1 MENGI
6 GISKGSVIR
15 LLAAA
20 FGVVIF
26 SLAIFLTFIWIK
38 LGPLPKKIISNNSVL
53 VLDRDGKLLR
63 PFANPEGRW
72 RLPIS
77 LDQIDPKLVDML
89 ISYEDKRFYKH
100 PGIDILALGRAL
112 RQFIANGRIISG
124 GSTLTMQVGRL
135 IEAENNRSFRTKLVQ
150 IIRAIQLE
158 AGYSKQEILEFYF
171 NLAPYGGNLEGVRA
185 ASFAYFGKEPRRL
198 SAEQRALLVA
208 LPQSPEKRRPDRFA
222 GNARTARDRVL
233 DRAATAGV
241 LPVEISR
248 RAKSRPIPQGRIAF
262 PFLAAHLT
270 EQVAAEL
277 PAQEIHRLTIDSS
290 LQKTSEQAVREHSAI
305 LSGRLSAALLVV
317 ENKTGNI
324 VAHVG
329 SPGYLD
335 DDRFGAIDMTRASRS
350 PGSTLKP
357 LIYGLAFE
365 TGLVHPETL
374 IEDRPTRFGDYVPD
388 NFDKKFRGTVTLR
401 TALQHSLNIP
411 AVKLLESLDP
421 SRLSGRLRR
430 LDIKMDQPANLS
442 MALGGLGLTLHDL
455 AGLYAAIANG
465 GQAKSLHYR
474 QRQNHRQNS
483 QQAARLLDPV
493 SSWYVYDI
501 LTGVPRPRHA
511 NGASIAYKTGT
522 SYGYK
527 DAWAIGFNKEHT
539 VAVWIGRPDNS
550 STSGLTGLTTAA
562 PLLFDIFARIGSH
575 GHERIRPP
583 FGALVKTTAE
593 LPVTQ
598 KFFHNATSGQSDR
611 TINHT
616 PLEITFPPNR
626 TELELIKSARNTGPI
641 LLKLTGGKAPF
652 TWFVNDRPV
661 ALNVTSD
668 HHVWKPEGVGFFEF
682 TVVDSSG
689 HSAQSKVRFR

>member
-1 MENGI
+1 MNTRI
-6 GISKGSVIR
+6 LKSRGSAIR
-15 LLAAA
+15 LLTAVFCA
-20 FGVVIF
+20 GIF
-26 SLAIFLTFIWIK
+26 SLVFCLTLVRVE
-38 LGPLPKKIISNNSVL
+38 LGPLPKSIISNNSVV
-53 VLDRDGKLLR
+53 VLDRSGKLLR
-63 PFANPEGRW
+63 PFANTEGRW

-77 LDQIDPKLVDML
+77 LDQIDPKLVEML
-89 ISYEDKRFYKH
+89 ISYEDRRFYQH
-100 PGIDILALGRAL
+100 SGIDMLALARAVG
-112 RQFIANGRIISG
+112 QFVTNGRVISG

-135 IEAENNRSFRTKLVQ
+135 LEGKNNRSFKTKLVQ
-150 IIRAIQLE
+150 IVRALQLE
-158 AGYSKQEILEFYF
+158 SAYSKREILEFYF

-198 SAEQRALLVA
+198 SADERALLVA

-222 GNARTARDRVL
+222 RNAEAARNRVL
-233 DRAATAGV
+233 DRTTNSGLIPAD
-241 LPVEISR
+241 ISR
-248 RAKSRPIPQGRIAF
+248 SAKSRSIPKQRIAF

-270 EQVAAEL
+270 EQVVAEA
-277 PAQEIHRLTIDSS
+277 PQQNIHRLTIDSS
-290 LQKTSEQAVREHSAI
+290 AQQASEQLVREHTAN
-305 LSGRLSAALLVV
+305 LSGRLSAALLVIDN
-317 ENKTGNI
+317 ETGNI
-324 VAHVG
+324 IAHVG

-335 DDRFGAIDMTRASRS
+335 DYRFGAIDMTKASRS

-430 LDIKMDQPANLS
+430 IGIEMDQPANLS

-455 AGLYAAIANG
+455 AELYTAIANG
-465 GQAKSLHYR
+465 GRTRTLHHR
-474 QRQNHRQNS
+474 QRKNLQKSSKQNT
-483 QQAARLLDPV
+483 RLLDPV
-493 SSWYVYDI
+493 ASWYVYDV

-511 NGASIAYKTGT
+511 SRMSIAYKTGT
-522 SYGYK
+522 SYGHK
-527 DAWAIGFNKEHT
+527 DAWAIGFNKQHT
-539 VAVWIGRPDNS
+539 VAAWVGRPDNS
-550 STSGLTGLTTAA
+550 STSGLTGLTAAA
-562 PLLFDIFARIGSH
+562 PLLFDVFARIPSQ

-583 FGALVKTTAE
+583 RGALNKTTAE

-598 KFFHNATSGQSDR
+598 KFFRNSASGQSDQN
-611 TINHT
+611 IDHT
-616 PLEITFPPNR
+616 PLEITFPPDR
-626 TELELIKSARNTGPI
+626 TELELVESSQMTGPI
-641 LLKLTGGKAPF
+641 LLKLAGGKAPF
-652 TWFVNDRPV
+652 TWFVNEKPV
-661 ALNVTSD
+661 ALNVTNN